1 MSRPNIIYLHSHDT
15 GRYISP
21 YGYRLPTPNLQR
33 LAEQG
38 VVFRN
43 AFNAAPTCSPSRAA
57 LLTGASP
64 HSSGQLGLTNRGF
77 NLRDTHKHLCH
88 TLKGAGYRTA
98 LFGVTHLHVNH
109 DLLGYDER
117 YTDRTRGGN
126 GITDEAVAYLRQD
139 HDQPFFAAIGYGET
153 HRVFPEPAAD
163 INPAFLQ
170 PPAPLPDLPAVRED
184 MAAYATM
191 VRTLDGY
198 YGRIL
203 DALDE
208 QGLADNTLVIA
219 TTDHGLAFPLMKC
232 RLTDHGMGVLLI
244 VRGPGFAGGRAI
256 DGLVSQIDLYPTLCE
271 IAGIEPPDW
280 LEGTS
285 LMPLVDGSAQ
295 EVNDEIFSEVTYHAA
310 YEPKRAVRTQRYKY
324 VRRYDPQDTA
334 PMANIDASISKD
346 VMVNHGLQDRPP
358 GREQL
363 YDLIWDP
370 HEACNLAGDPGS
382 AAILEDLRG
391 RLDGWMEATSDPLLD
406 GSVPQP
412 PNTWINPH
420 ADLHPHERRRD

>member
-1 MSRPNIIYLHSHDT
+1 
-15 GRYISP
+15 
-21 YGYRLPTPNLQR
+21 
-33 LAEQG
+33 
-38 VVFRN
+38 
-43 AFNAAPTCSPSRAA
+43 
-57 LLTGASP
+57 
-64 HSSGQLGLTNRGF
+64 
-77 NLRDTHKHLCH
+77 
-88 TLKGAGYRTA
+88 
-98 LFGVTHLHVNH
+98 
-109 DLLGYDER
+109 
-117 YTDRTRGGN
+117 
-126 GITDEAVAYLRQD
+126 
-139 HDQPFFAAIGYGET
+139 
-153 HRVFPEPAAD
+153 
-163 INPAFLQ
+163 
-170 PPAPLPDLPAVRED
+170 
-184 MAAYATM
+184 M
-191 VRTLDGY
+191 VRTLDDY

-203 DALDE
+203 DTLDE

-346 VMVNHGLQDRPP
+346 VMVNHGLQSRPP

-370 HEACNLAGDPGS
+370 HEACNLAGDPDS
-382 AAILEDLRG
+382 AGILEDLRG
-391 RLDGWMEATSDPLLD
+391 RLDRWMAATSDPLLD

-412 PNTWINPH
+412 PDTWINPH
-420 ADLHPHERRRD
+420 ADLHPHEPRRD